1 MGSYRFPRVC
11 QRFPGDFSVLRE
23 VSLEFPWVSIWL
35 LQVSSWFPEGVCRL
49 PSGLECFL
57 GIPTASHGSPLDFRF
72 WVAAS

>member
-11 QRFPGDFSVLRE
+11 QRFPGEFSVLRE
-23 VSLEFPWVSIWL
+23 VSSEFLWVSIWL
-35 LQVSSWFPEGVCRL
+35 FQVSLRFPEGVCRL

-57 GIPTASHGSPLDFRF
+57 RIPTASHGSPLDFRF